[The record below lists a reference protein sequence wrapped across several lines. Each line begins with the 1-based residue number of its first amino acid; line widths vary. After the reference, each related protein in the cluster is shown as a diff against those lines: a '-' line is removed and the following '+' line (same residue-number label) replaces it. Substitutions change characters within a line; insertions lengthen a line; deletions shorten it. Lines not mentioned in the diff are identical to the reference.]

1 MQTLLV
7 AHLHFFPL
15 HKPTLKNAKELPS
28 QSTTTRQLKKQNEQ
42 KEKGTTAN
50 MGLAK
55 VGLWYKAE
63 HLYFLLAFVLNL
75 NFSTF

>member
-1 MQTLLV
+1 LV
-7 AHLHFFPL
+7 AHLHFFPP

-28 QSTTTRQLKKQNEQ
+28 QRTTTRQLKKQNEQ

-55 VGLWYKAE
+55 VGL
-63 HLYFLLAFVLNL
+63 
-75 NFSTF
+75 